1 MFSGIIQKIGII
13 KEFATDKIVIQ
24 EPSISQELN
33 ISDSIAVNGICL
45 TIIDKNTEHFVVEIS
60 PETMHRTNLKDLN
73 KNDLLNLEKP
83 LPYNGLIGGHLVQG
97 HVDTVGKI
105 ENIIKK
111 GNSKIFTISHP
122 ETYNQYVVE
131 KGFITVDGISLTVV
145 ECVDNNFTLS
155 IIPYTFKH
163 TNFNLK
169 KSGQNL
175 NIEFDI
181 LAKYVEKSLS
191 IYKKIK

>member
-1 MFSGIIQKIGII
+1 MFSGIVEKIGII
-13 KEFATDKIVIQ
+13 KELTTDKLVIH
-24 EPSISQELN
+24 EPLIAQALN

-45 TIIDKNTEHFVVEIS
+45 TIVDIYTEYFVVEIS
-60 PETMHRTNLKDLN
+60 PETMSRTNLKDLN
-73 KNDLLNLEKP
+73 ENDLLNLEKP
-83 LPYNGLIGGHLVQG
+83 LAYNGLIGGHLVQG
-97 HVDTVGKI
+97 HVDT
-105 ENIIKK
+105 IKEE

-122 ETYNQYVVE
+122 KTYTQYVVE

-145 ECVDNNFTLS
+145 ECIDNNFTLS
-155 IIPYTFKH
+155 IIPYTFNN
-163 TNFNLK
+163 TNLKLK

-191 IYKKIK
+191 TNKNN

>member
-1 MFSGIIQKIGII
+1 MFSGIVEKIGII
-13 KEFATDKIVIQ
+13 KELTADKLVIH
-24 EPSISQELN
+24 EPSIAQELN
-33 ISDSIAVNGICL
+33 ISESIAVNGICL
-45 TIIDKNTEHFVVEIS
+45 TIVDIYKEHFVVEIS
-60 PETMHRTNLKDLN
+60 PETMYRTNLKDLN

-83 LPYNGLIGGHLVQG
+83 LAYNGLIGGHLVQG
-97 HVDTVGKI
+97 HVDTIGKI
-105 ENIIKK
+105 ENIEEK

-122 ETYNQYVVE
+122 KTYTQYVVE

-155 IIPYTFKH
+155 IIPYTFNN
-163 TNFNLK
+163 TNLK
-169 KSGQNL
+169 LKNAGLNL

-191 IYKKIK
+191 TNKNN

>member
-1 MFSGIIQKIGII
+1 MFSGIVEKIGII
-13 KEFATDKIVIQ
+13 KELTADKLVIL
-24 EPSISQELN
+24 EPSIAQALN

-45 TIIDKNTEHFVVEIS
+45 TIVDIHKECFVVEIS
-60 PETMHRTNLKDLN
+60 PETMNRTNLKDLSQ
-73 KNDLLNLEKP
+73 NDLLNLEKP
-83 LPYNGLIGGHLVQG
+83 LAYNGLIGGHLVQG

-105 ENIIKK
+105 ENIKED

-122 ETYNQYVVE
+122 KTYNQYVVE

-145 ECVDNNFTLS
+145 ECIDNNFTLS
-155 IIPYTFKH
+155 IIPYTFDN
-163 TNFNLK
+163 TNLQLK
-169 KSGQNL
+169 KIGHNI

-191 IYKKIK
+191 IKKN